1 MQVRQTGPAL
11 ITVHHHSIRSHA
23 DTSLQCTHEYNN
35 INSERTTSLELAS
48 WHTLTDA
55 FHIFIDTNELHCAYN
70 TSYNKQWRQDTK
82 RNCQNK
88 HCSLTWRSRRRS
100 PGLGL
105 WHDCMYKQ
113 PGLLPSS
120 ASLIETNM
128 STTHASLIE
137 VTQKASNNAI
147 VNRQETDQ
155 RRAHTY
161 ASQLQ
166 RRRAHTQDFISIHI
180 INIPKYNMLLEHHRN
195 TEYRHLRRT
204 SVSTVTTTQQV
215 FHNDTTSF

>member
-1 MQVRQTGPAL
+1 MQIHCLKHWPTSTSSHRTTRGKMQVRQTGPAL

-128 STTHASLIE
+128 STTHAS
-137 VTQKASNNAI
+137 VSYT
-147 VNRQETDQ
+147 
-155 RRAHTY
+155 
-161 ASQLQ
+161 
-166 RRRAHTQDFISIHI
+166 
-180 INIPKYNMLLEHHRN
+180 
-195 TEYRHLRRT
+195 HLT
-204 SVSTVTTTQQV
+204 LPTIYSV
-215 FHNDTTSF
+215 